1 MELNQNLSDFF
12 PSNSTGQAPKADSG
26 PATGLNTNLGDFF
39 QAPRQAQNPSQD
51 QAASPESVAEFVKT
65 VEPHA
70 RKVAERLGVPVA
82 AVVGQWGLETGWGR
96 SVVPGTNN
104 LGNIKDT
111 SGAGV
116 AATDNQTGS
125 RDKYRQY
132 DTVDQFAE
140 DFTKLLGGGRYKGAM
155 GTKDAQAYF
164 SGLKAGGYA
173 EDPAYVQKG
182 AAAAKMAEGHLS
194 KQPAQPDLSKAPRWA
209 DVQAK
214 PEFQALSPQEKEAT
228 KAAYFDHWIAPQAG
242 AEATTLRE
250 KFLTPAQPAATAQEP
265 GFFDKAAS
273 FFSGAADGQRAPG
286 VVQGKESVLQGAAPA
301 EGLPT
306 DSKAPVRPEVRAAF
320 NAAWDAATPG
330 ERQAMAQAPGWQ
342 GMLARE
348 RTGQFERYDQGA
360 TPTGQKLDP
369 RAEARTAELIAKGEA
384 APFAQRAGQAGAARG
399 VAPGQELRALDGT
412 AQPSTYD
419 FDTKQ
424 AFDPNAP
431 ANGLNNP
438 LVRGLAKGGIGMV
451 KAAEGVN
458 QALYDVFGADELAKQ
473 GRATTDRLR
482 AGEQAI
488 GERGDFMSRNLE
500 GAISSIAQQLPL
512 MVGGVRAGAEAIPL
526 AGMALQSFGQEYSDG
541 RAQGQTVGQALGR
554 ASIFAA
560 FEVIGERFGLKENM
574 AAIKAAA
581 KGMPADQI
589 VGFLWGALK
598 KEVPGEVLTTTGQ
611 FGADKLPGGVGLN
624 PNATGEDY
632 LKQVADTIGQTIMQA
647 GVMAGGTTGVSKA
660 VQFLGQDQGGTTAAD
675 AEFAKAQ
682 ALAKWDTLTKAGQ
695 QPQADR
701 IEPTMAPVHQEHQTS
716 QDAQAIVAEL
726 AQQVGLPIDTVLP
739 KAPEPVAPPPP
750 AAEDPAG
757 PAGDGFSDQD
767 VLNFAAA
774 RFQDLRERRDGSI
787 QSTVG
792 DTGIQDQD
800 LPGAGLSPA
809 EAQEMQVL
817 QQARGDVQA
826 LRQAYGLKPP
836 GAVAPQLQAQADD
849 PFAPLAGQELQ
860 DTPLAQHDPIAGT
873 DLSGWTDKELAD
885 AFSQPQ
891 DPRLA
896 AELQVRA
903 QPQQETAQDV
913 PQPSQP
919 GTQASQEAG
928 PQGPAQ
934 GQDHRLIPLEAVHAA
949 QPAASTKPRNER
961 EARQRKALDRIARG
975 TAYFAK
981 ESKAQEFVKANGL
994 GDTHTIARHPSGAN
1008 RWDVVAKDTPTNI
1021 SPTEQQ
1027 DGPHADQTEQAE
1039 AQRPQEEPAAGQAVG
1054 KKNEPASNG
1063 IYEKLRNLFRVA
1075 VSRKDG
1081 NKNFA
1086 DIGPVSDEVAKRIH
1100 QATGFDVAGYTH
1112 SIDESAIRHIVK
1124 EHGDAKTE
1132 EARGQIAIGED
1143 DIVIVS
1149 EIVSNPDEVT
1159 KGNSTSGKQTV
1170 VFKKKIGDA
1179 YVYVQEVRD
1188 GRKKLAAKTLWK
1200 VRIAPPAATDVG
1212 EAHTSE
1218 TIDRNVSTE
1227 VDSLSIDPTVDKQ
1240 LQDALGHLG
1249 DVLSDV
1255 FQPKANAVP
1264 TKHSAA
1270 DLLPA
1275 LSKVIELLVRKGFKS
1290 FSDATTQAA
1299 RAMRGNEKT
1308 APFVDQISP
1317 RQWKAAYNAIAEGHD
1332 GTDSEDAVHGTSAE
1346 SVFKM
1351 TGGKAKEEAKPP
1363 APAPAQEPT
1372 PAKGP
1377 DLHTPEDKFKVVQE
1391 LAHFF
1396 EGGGEFKTIVEARKK
1411 ITEITGQAI
1420 APGTETAKQ
1429 ADEAIETAVVLAGR
1443 AIVAAGRK
1451 QGRTPQVIYDRLVD
1465 LYNRQPNL
1473 AVRSSTSVRDQA
1485 YSTPVPLA
1493 YLASELAGI
1502 TPESKVLEPTAG
1514 NGMLMIGAA
1523 MANSTVNEL
1532 NPKRAAMLNA
1542 MGFKAETKNAAT
1554 ENLAGFHTQDAVIAN
1569 PPFGITK
1576 NAQGDTIVYQVRPQ
1590 YSSREVDHAISF
1602 KALATM
1608 KDDGRAVLIVGGSN
1622 ATSEEGRRED
1632 YRGKSKREFYFN
1644 LYQAYNV
1651 TDHFTVDGAMYSRQ
1665 GASYPVDVIVINGRG
1680 KSTRDLPAADLPAI
1694 IPTYDALKE
1703 KLNAQQTR
1711 AVEPTRDVSTDRA
1724 AGGDG
1729 ASRAADGTPVA
1740 GGPGRPGDAAG
1751 AGRPG
1756 AGSGSSRGGANVGR
1770 AGAGKPAGS
1779 GRVPGDGK
1787 LEPAGVPELLG
1798 DRRGP
1803 VSSDSQQRRG
1813 SPAGDRADRPVDLGG
1828 SSVVNGERVES
1839 GLSDRRGLEQET
1851 EHQVEYTPHSGASSV
1866 GTLVPKAMRDS
1877 IDAAIQSI
1885 EDAVGNIDEY
1895 VAGALAMDPETV
1907 RANFSAEQ
1915 VDALALGIR
1924 NAEAGKGFI
1933 IGDQTGIGK
1942 GRVVAAMIRYALV
1955 NDKTPIFVTEKPNLY
1970 SDMIRDLDDI
1980 GMTDELGLDTAK
1992 PKIFITNGDE
2002 AIPYTLLRTEAGEV
2016 VEHNLTLKA
2025 PKRGA
2030 ALSKLMQQAM
2040 ESEDLGGYRVI
2051 FTTYSQLQTVAGKV
2065 TDRMRFVQQF
2075 GAKNF
2080 MIFDESHNAGGAGE
2094 TQARTKEQRQAAKD
2108 GDSLVTGR
2116 AAFVRGLVSN
2126 AFGTFFSSAT
2136 YAKRPDVMDL
2146 YSSTNMKLAVDKI
2159 AQLGEAIKSG
2169 GVPMQ
2174 QVVANMLTKDGQYI
2188 RRERTFAGVS
2198 YDTKETKV
2206 DKKTAENMA
2215 SAMRAI
2221 LAFSRAKDVLL
2232 KAMQKELD
2240 KEGSLAAAVGG
2251 EKVTVQGANFGSIMH
2266 NLIDQML
2273 LALKAKSSVEHAI
2286 ARLKAGEKVVMTVSN
2301 TMESFLKDF
2310 AEEVGLN
2317 AGDPVTMSF
2326 ADLYDR
2332 YLEKQRLI
2340 TVKDATGAKT
2350 KKRLSDKELGPALV
2364 AQFNAVR
2371 KQIRDSRFG
2380 DAPISPIDYIHAELA
2395 KAGYK
2400 TDEITGR
2407 KLILKYDGMGGA
2419 PVLSRRSADI
2429 KQRVNAVRGFNGGDT
2444 DVIILNQAG
2453 STGLSLHAASKVKD
2467 KRKRHMIIVQAE
2479 KNIDTHMQ
2487 MLGRVHRTGQVV
2499 APAYSQMMADIP
2511 AEMRPA
2517 AVLMKKMASLNANTT
2532 ASRKSS
2538 VTADGVVDFMNDY
2551 GGQVAQEFLRDNP
2564 DVVEA
2569 IGGSKVIPLD
2579 EDPADASE
2587 EDIRKLTGYLPMLPI
2602 AQQEKIYADLIE
2614 RYNELLAREDA
2625 LGTNKLE
2632 AKAADLGAKTI
2643 SSTPLTEQKQD
2654 QSIFA
2659 APANMEQVDVKRTVK
2674 PFTSDEVRAM
2684 VNERL
2689 AGTNAQAV
2697 ARKQLESLNT
2707 AFAAYLKQRI
2717 AELEAKGADPI
2728 RLDEQRMLMN
2738 SVHTRT
2744 ETVLRTYGIGTPVS
2758 VADKVGG
2765 TLYGVITD
2773 ITQAGRTAN
2782 PAAGSDWRVTIAVA
2796 NGDTKSLTINFS
2808 QIGIR
2813 YQFAAAGQV
2822 NWYNAETKQGEM
2834 MSVLQIFDRGLQV
2847 RREKRWMV
2855 TGNLL
2860 AGYAKYPGQILTYTK
2875 EDGTI
2880 GQGVLMNRQFDFDK
2894 EQKSQPVTV
2903 KTTDDAMRFMDEAGS
2918 HATIGTPDG
2927 VLRIM
2932 KKGSAWSLI
2941 VPSSKREGG
2950 TFFLDQDLTGA
2961 IKGDFFKRGSQ
2972 MVSTIYYPQD
2982 VRAGLEYLLRDR
2994 GETLVALTHTDK
3006 AREILGGEKDTPKF
3020 SAKDENQGHDHSYP
3034 DHSEATRRA
3043 IDALEREL
3051 GGTYRDANV
3060 VEGRHSVGVDSVV
3073 PIAEVFGTQVVGY
3086 QVRPEKAA
3094 QDSENVG
3101 GSNGFFYLGR
3111 IFLNVDSQRPHL
3123 ALLGHETAHKLA
3135 KEQPALYNKLVDAIA
3150 PYVKVREYEEKFAKS
3165 SVGRGSLRNWM
3176 TDAQKADSI
3185 QEEFVAE
3192 VLSDGFMDPEFWRA
3206 LGSKNKELLYR
3217 VQRFVGR
3224 LIEKAM
3230 EAAGYKPRT
3239 AQYLSDYAAVMRI
3252 AGGVMAE
3259 YRLPQGAAVDV
3270 PKFARIMER
3279 ETGDKTPV
3287 RGVKSKPTETDL
3299 KNVRAL
3305 NDAVS
3310 RELRKRG
3317 VAIGDNVLGYVPG
3330 DVPDAQ
3336 EIRELCAATGI
3347 RVQWFTLRPGLTDDE
3362 KRAFGFF
3369 NGANFGGLNYL
3380 RAEGVDRPHLAII
3393 GHEMLHQLRKDDA
3406 DLYDEFVERV
3416 AKFIK
3421 PGAYNSEFLKSPVVH
3436 NVQNPD
3442 KQREEFMA
3450 EISSDAFMRRDFW
3463 EQLGKN
3469 HPTLL
3474 ARVVDLLAKLV
3485 DKIRAKIG
3493 YSNKTERI
3501 LSDFDAVM
3509 KVAEDVLGRYMS
3521 DPKRKDGGDIA
3532 FNTKDLI
3539 DSVQSNL
3546 RQFMGSQGEKIKTF
3560 NWWDKRLATQF
3571 HKALKDP
3578 HYGRVFAYVNAMQ
3591 NEVSLTSV
3599 RPAELAPQ
3607 LLPKFDN
3614 LRAAAKVAVFGKAS
3628 QKGLAGASR
3637 AVFAGTLY
3645 GKTVLDG
3652 KVWSEEELRNQFGL
3666 DDEGVELY
3674 RQARAAIDASLDEV
3688 AAAEGYA
3695 MAQGLVP
3702 KAVRRQVIDNPAAA
3716 ETILLA
3722 EVRNQIKM
3730 MKAALEHA
3738 EEEGEAAAKI
3748 ESMRATLD
3756 GYKAKARKVESV
3768 FTQARNLKNA
3778 GYAPLMRFGKYTV
3791 TVQEIDSTGAVV
3803 RDEKGE
3809 PVTHFFGQFETR
3821 GEANEVRALM
3831 ERQFAGESVHIT
3843 AGVKS
3848 ELSHQLY
3855 AGLSPETLALFADA
3869 IGNDNAAL
3877 KKFYE
3882 LALTERSAL
3891 KRRLERKN
3899 VGGYNDD
3906 LPRVISNFLTS
3917 NGRFAAQR
3925 YYLRDLNNAIKFIP
3939 NAKGDVRDEAIKL
3952 KQFVMDGQDTG
3963 SVIQASLFAWFLGGS
3978 VASAAVNL
3986 TQPIMM
3992 TAPYLSQWGPAVAA
4006 KAMAKALPVAMGKKQ
4021 VGDAELKK
4029 ALKRA
4034 QQEGIVDAQEIFHLY
4049 SVGAQGAA
4057 TWLVDAVGR
4066 VPVARRIVNAG
4077 SDSARARI
4085 NAFNTLWGS
4094 MFAAAE
4100 GFNRRL
4106 TFVAAWNVAKAVNN
4120 PNPYAFAVRAVNETQ
4135 GIYNK
4140 GNRPNLGRSPMGR
4153 TVLTFKQFSIM
4164 YLELLK
4170 RMTTNYGP
4178 AGKMAAASMLA
4189 VLMLAAGEEGLP
4201 FAQNLDDLVDGV
4213 GQAMG
4218 YDTNMRRSKRRLAYQ
4233 ILGKTMGDLFLYGI
4247 SSQLPLDFSGRL
4259 GMGNIVPG
4267 TGVFKQSEDQNGRV
4281 KRVLEILGPTGSQA
4295 SAMLDAYDAATE
4307 GNVGKAA
4314 EGMAPKAVRD
4324 VMAASSMLSKGYSTD
4339 SRGRKVI
4346 DVTPTDA
4353 GLKAV
4358 GFNPTRNAEQS
4369 RKTAPIYQ
4377 DLALQ
4382 KNTES
4387 SIVDQWARALAEGDD
4402 KGAAKQQARLDD
4414 WNRKNPDTPIQITA
4428 KQLRSKARSLGGDRD
4443 RRLYKSAPKEM
4454 RGNVA
4459 AGLDAVE

>member
-12 PSNSTGQAPKADSG
+12 PSNPTGQAPKPDSG
-26 PATGLNTNLGDFF
+26 APASGLNTNLGDFF
-39 QAPRQAQNPSQD
+39 QPARQAQSTRQD
-51 QAASPESVAEFVKT
+51 QASPESVAEFVKT

-82 AVVGQWGLETGWGR
+82 AVVGQWGLETGWGK
-96 SVVPGTNN
+96 SVIPGTNN

-140 DFTKLLGGGRYKGAM
+140 DFTKLLGGGRYKGAL

-182 AAAAKMAEGHLS
+182 ASAAKMAEGHLS
-194 KQPAQPDLSKAPRWA
+194 KQPAAPDFSKAPRWA

-214 PEFQALSPQEKEAT
+214 PEFQALSPQEKQAAKE
-228 KAAYFDHWIAPQAG
+228 AYFDHWIAPQAG
-242 AEATTLRE
+242 AEAPVLRE
-250 KFLTPAQPAATAQEP
+250 KFLTAAPAAAGNTGPSFMDRMA
-265 GFFDKAAS
+265 GFFG
-273 FFSGAADGQRAPG
+273 GAADGQRAPG
-286 VVQGKESVLQGAAPA
+286 VVQGKESVLQGAAPV

-306 DSKAPVRPEVRAAF
+306 ESKAPVRPEVRAAF

-438 LVRGLAKGGIGMV
+438 LGRGLAKGGIGMV

-488 GERGDFMSRNLE
+488 GERGDYMSRNLE
-500 GAISSIAQQLPL
+500 GAISSIAQQLPM
-512 MVGGVRAGAEAIPL
+512 MVGGVRAGSEAVPL

-541 RAQGQTVGQALGR
+541 RAQGQTVGQALAR

-574 AAIKAAA
+574 AAIKGAAQ
-581 KGMPADQI
+581 GLPAEQL
-589 VGFLWGALK
+589 VGFLWSALK

-624 PNATGEDY
+624 PNATGADY

-750 AAEDPAG
+750 AAEEPAA

-774 RFQDLRERRDGSI
+774 RFQDLREKRDGSI

-836 GAVAPQLQAQADD
+836 GAVAPQQQAQADD
-849 PFAPLAGQELQ
+849 PFAPLSGQELQ
-860 DTPLAQHDPIAGT
+860 DTPQAPQHDPIAGS
-873 DLSGWTDKELAD
+873 DLSSWTDKELAD
-885 AFSQPQ
+885 AFAQSQ

-896 AELQVRA
+896 AELQARA
-903 QPQQETAQDV
+903 QPQQEIAQDV

-934 GQDHRLIPLEAVHAA
+934 GQDHGLIPLEAVHAT
-949 QPAASTKPRNER
+949 QPAASIKPKNER
-961 EARQRKALDRIARG
+961 EARTAKALDRIARG

-981 ESKAQEFVKANGL
+981 ESKAREFIKANGL
-994 GDTHTIARHPSGAN
+994 ADTHTLQRHPSGAN
-1008 RWDVVAKDTPTNI
+1008 RWDVVAKDTATNI

-1027 DGPHADQTEQAE
+1027 NGPQADQAQQAE
-1039 AQRPQEEPAAGQAVG
+1039 AQRPQEEPAADQPVERGTVGMKLAPGQVVMTTSG
-1054 KKNEPASNG
+1054 RKTQPFPKVDLSNNRKA
-1063 IYEKLRNLFRVA
+1063 INTTIRVDRWLIA
-1075 VSRKDG
+1075 E
-1081 NKNFA
+1081 A
-1086 DIGPVSDEVAKRIH
+1086 LAEA
-1100 QATGFDVAGYTH
+1100 
-1112 SIDESAIRHIVK
+1112 
-1124 EHGDAKTE
+1124 
-1132 EARGQIAIGED
+1132 EARGDEFNARQFRAVNNLNPSQSDKDSAEEYLFGEQ
-1143 DIVIVS
+1143 
-1149 EIVSNPDEVT
+1149 PR
-1159 KGNSTSGKQTV
+1159 V
-1170 VFKKKIGDA
+1170 VPSILKPLVEKKPEAQAVQADPIDA
-1179 YVYVQEVRD
+1179 E
-1188 GRKKLAAKTLWK
+1188 
-1200 VRIAPPAATDVG
+1200 
-1212 EAHTSE
+1212 
-1218 TIDRNVSTE
+1218 
-1227 VDSLSIDPTVDKQ
+1227 

-1308 APFVDQISP
+1308 APFVDQISA
-1317 RQWKAAYNAIAEGHD
+1317 RQWKAAYNAIAEDHE

-1351 TGGKAKEEAKPP
+1351 TGGKAKEEAKAP
-1363 APAPAQEPT
+1363 APAPAPT
-1372 PAKGP
+1372 PEPAKGP
-1377 DLHTPEDKFKVVQE
+1377 DLHTPEGKFKVAQE

-1411 ITEITGQAI
+1411 ITEITGQVI
-1420 APGTETAKQ
+1420 SPGTETAKQ

-1473 AVRSSTSVRDQA
+1473 AVRSSTSMRDQA

-1502 TPESKVLEPTAG
+1502 TPESKVMEPTAG

-1532 NPKRAAMLNA
+1532 NPKRAAMLDA

-1554 ENLAGFHTQDAVIAN
+1554 EPLAGFHTQDAVIAN

-1590 YSSREVDHAISF
+1590 YSTREVDHAISF

-1651 TDHFTVDGAMYSRQ
+1651 VDHFTVDGSMYSRQ

-1729 ASRAADGTPVA
+1729 ASRSADGTPVA

-1756 AGSGSSRGGANVGR
+1756 AGSGSSRGGADAGR
-1770 AGAGKPAGS
+1770 AGAGKPEGS

-1787 LEPAGVPELLG
+1787 SEPANVSQPVDGG
-1798 DRRGP
+1798 AGP
-1803 VSSDSQQRRG
+1803 VPGNGKQRRG

-1980 GMTDELGLDTAK
+1980 GMTDDLGLDTAK

-2002 AIPYTLLRTEAGEV
+2002 AIPYTLLRTENGEV

-2240 KEGSLAAAVGG
+2240 KEGSMAAAVGG

-2286 ARLKAGEKVVMTVSN
+2286 TRLKAGEKVVMTVSN
-2301 TMESFLKDF
+2301 TMGSFLKDF

-2317 AGDPVTMSF
+2317 AGDPVTLSF

-2371 KQIRDSRFG
+2371 KQIRDSGFG

-2407 KLILKYDGMGGA
+2407 QLILKYDGMGGA

-2744 ETVLRTYGIGTPVS
+2744 ETVLRTYSIGTPVS

-2903 KTTDDAMRFMDEAGS
+2903 KTTDDAMRFMEEAGS

-2982 VRAGLEYLLRDR
+2982 VRAGVEYLLRDR

-3006 AREILGGEKDTPKF
+3006 AREILGDIKF
-3020 SAKDENQGHDHSYP
+3020 
-3034 DHSEATRRA
+3034 
-3043 IDALEREL
+3043 
-3051 GGTYRDANV
+3051 
-3060 VEGRHSVGVDSVV
+3060 
-3073 PIAEVFGTQVVGY
+3073 
-3086 QVRPEKAA
+3086 
-3094 QDSENVG
+3094 
-3101 GSNGFFYLGR
+3101 
-3111 IFLNVDSQRPHL
+3111 
-3123 ALLGHETAHKLA
+3123 
-3135 KEQPALYNKLVDAIA
+3135 
-3150 PYVKVREYEEKFAKS
+3150 
-3165 SVGRGSLRNWM
+3165 
-3176 TDAQKADSI
+3176 
-3185 QEEFVAE
+3185 
-3192 VLSDGFMDPEFWRA
+3192 
-3206 LGSKNKELLYR
+3206 
-3217 VQRFVGR
+3217 
-3224 LIEKAM
+3224 
-3230 EAAGYKPRT
+3230 
-3239 AQYLSDYAAVMRI
+3239 
-3252 AGGVMAE
+3252 
-3259 YRLPQGAAVDV
+3259 
-3270 PKFARIMER
+3270 MER
-3279 ETGDKTPV
+3279 EAGDNTPV
-3287 RGVKSKPTETDL
+3287 GGVKSKPTETDL

-3317 VAIGDNVLGYVPG
+3317 VAIGDNVLGYAPG

-3336 EIRELCAATGI
+3336 EIRELCAAAGI

-3380 RAEGVDRPHLAII
+3380 RAEGVDRPHLSII

-3406 DLYDEFVERV
+3406 DLYDEFVDRV

-3421 PGAYNSEFLKSPVVH
+3421 PGAYREFLKSPVAH
-3436 NVQNPD
+3436 NVQTPD
-3442 KQREEFMA
+3442 KQHEEFMA

-3463 EQLGKN
+3463 EQLGKD

-3474 ARVVDLLAKLV
+3474 ARVADLLAKLV

-3546 RQFMGSQGEKIKTF
+3546 RQFIGSQGEKIKTF
-3560 NWWDKRLATQF
+3560 SLYDKTLATQF

-3652 KVWSEEELRNQFGL
+3652 KVWSEDELRNQFGL

-3831 ERQFAGESVHIT
+3831 ERQFAGDSVRIT

-4066 VPVARRIVNAG
+4066 VPVARKALNAG

-4085 NAFNTLWGS
+4085 NAFGTLWGS

-4106 TFVAAWNVAKAVNN
+4106 TFVAAWDVALATKN

-4140 GNRPNLGRSPMGR
+4140 GNRPNWGRSPMGR

-4428 KQLRSKARSLGGDRD
+4428 KQLQSKARSLGGDRD

-4459 AGLDAVE
+4459 AGLNAVE